1 MKKVLI
7 TVISLITLFT
17 VSLLAQDSAMDNDAA
32 KLYNE
37 ANSQK
42 KSGNYAGA
50 LESYKKA
57 LEISQDYRIYY
68 QLSSVYKKQR
78 NYEGAE
84 QALLKCLELNP
95 GFSSAFNSLGTT
107 YYSWGKFDKAVE
119 NFTKFKDSVG
129 DQKLEKRAAKYIGLA
144 YTKLGESSLKD
155 RNYEQAEKHLL
166 NAVTSYNYDAA
177 YLKLADVYV
186 ETGKYD
192 EALKAADNAINYR
205 DNKSKVPKGAPYF
218 YKGMAFKGLQDKEK
232 AKENFKIAS
241 SDKQYRDRSNHE
253 IKYLN

>member
-1 MKKVLI
+1 MKIRIL
-7 TVISLITLFT
+7 LFT
-17 VSLLAQDSAMDNDAA
+17 LLAFFVSTLSAQSGEMDNEAA

-37 ANSQK
+37 GNSQM

-50 LESYKKA
+50 LESYAGA
-57 LEISQDYRIYY
+57 LKISKDYRIYY

-78 NYEGAE
+78 KYEDAE
-84 QALLKCLELNP
+84 QALLECLKLKP
-95 GFSSAFNSLGTT
+95 DFSTAYNSLGTT

-119 NFTKFKDSVG
+119 NFTKFKESAD
-129 DQKLEKRAAKYIGLA
+129 DKKLQERAAKYIGLA
-144 YTKLGESSLKD
+144 YAKLGEEALKD
-155 RNYEQAEKHLL
+155 KNYQDAEKHLL
-166 NAVTSYNYDAA
+166 NAVENYSYDAA

-186 ETGKYD
+186 ETGRYE

-205 DNKSKVPKGAPYF
+205 DKKSSVPKGAPYF
-218 YKGMAFKGLQDKEK
+218 YKGMAFKGLNDKEK
-232 AKENFKIAS
+232 AKENFKISS